1 MRLMKFVRPMVF
13 LSALALATPVVAQ
26 SITTSDIQRLQDQV
40 YDASNEVSRLRS
52 RDQGLADRL
61 QAQLDDLRDEVV
73 YLRVKLR
80 KEGSVNRNDYNEV
93 RSGVDNI
100 RAQARGESAR
110 QGSGNWSTGGSG
122 SGSGTGTGAY
132 GTGSGSGSGSGTG
145 AYDPQSTR
153 NAPTRRNEIPSGQEI
168 DVRMERE
175 LSSATAQVED
185 RFTATTVVDLY
196 QGNDVL
202 IPAGSTMRGVVSS
215 VNKAT
220 RTDRKGSLT
229 VAFDQ
234 VTIRGRAYPMRGTVT
249 QALESE
255 GITRCFASASSNRSS
270 SGSDVFQ
277 GGAGRPDCLLH
288 VAFRVG
294 AGKEPRFELRRGRID
309 AARQHPPE
317 ELPIHRR
324 IRLHR
329 RLEVAHRRG
338 REERRHQRAECIDLH
353 GDAGVPRG
361 IREPGCEVRSEPRK
375 MAVQL

>member
-132 GTGSGSGSGSGTG
+132 GTGSGSGSGTG

-255 GITRCFASASSNRSS
+255 GIKGEAGKIGA
-270 SGSDVFQ
+270 GAGVGAILGGIL
-277 GGAGRPDCLLH
+277 GGAKGALLGILIGGGGTIAATEGKDA
-288 VAFRVG
+288 VVPAGTVLRV
-294 AGKEPRFELRRGRID
+294 RFEQPL
-309 AARQHPPE
+309 
-317 ELPIHRR
+317 
-324 IRLHR
+324 
-329 RLEVAHRRG
+329 V
-338 REERRHQRAECIDLH
+338 
-353 GDAGVPRG
+353 
-361 IREPGCEVRSEPRK
+361 VR
-375 MAVQL
+375 